1 MACISGRVLDIQRP
15 GNRRAWGKHSA
26 SRQTPSLPVDLTGL
40 GRVLYVEK
48 INVSP
53 IHCFR
58 VVILSEELAVQLTKS
73 RGVTMLKRV
82 VRTNCHG
89 RGKGIPYEGHRV
101 PPCKESMEARL

>member
-1 MACISGRVLDIQRP
+1 M
-15 GNRRAWGKHSA
+15 
-26 SRQTPSLPVDLTGL
+26 
-40 GRVLYVEK
+40 EK

-89 RGKGIPYEGHRV
+89 RGKGISYEGHKGAPMQRKHGGTPV
-101 PPCKESMEARL
+101 MALPFFLMLAHEP